1 MQAFTQNQLYRR
13 ILGTPLAWLVTKLV
27 KRVSIKQPE
36 ILKTA
41 GLTGLNGGQNGGD
54 AGKLGVEVTG
64 ISCGLDLR
72 HKGWCHSLVV
82 DIIPVNIAEE
92 WLAHHLLGISW
103 AASESLVRLTSEQ
116 LLENGD
122 RVSGHVD
129 RV

>member
-1 MQAFTQNQLYRR
+1 MACDKTGQC
-13 ILGTPLAWLVTKLV
+13 
-27 KRVSIKQPE
+27 VSIEPPG
-36 ILKTA
+36 IPKTTR
-41 GLTGLNGGQNGGD
+41 LTGLNWGQNGGD

-64 ISCGLDLR
+64 ISWVLDLR

-82 DIIPVNIAEE
+82 YIVPVNIAEE

-103 AASESLVRLTSEQ
+103 AASESLVGLASEQ